1 MNILSSEILNYKTEF
16 FMPYLTMVTFYEEK
30 IDAAIRFMIATFR
43 ILQYWGHARLK
54 YQRHNF
60 VYNWNVF

>member
-16 FMPYLTMVTFYEEK
+16 FMLYMTIVARK
-30 IDAAIRFMIATFR
+30 IDVAIQFMIATFR